1 MSTEP
6 GHVAR
11 TPLSA
16 ATLSRSVVRPGGFWR
31 SVVVTDETGSTN
43 ADLLARAA
51 DGADEGTVL
60 VAEAQTAGRGRLGR
74 SWLSPPRAALMFSV
88 LLRPAAV
95 PQPRR
100 GWAPLLAG
108 VAVAS
113 GVNGLTGLDVGL
125 KWPNDVLV
133 GGAKLAGILAE
144 QSADAIVV
152 GIGINVSTQRDEL
165 PVETATSLA
174 LEGAAGTS
182 RAELFGA
189 VLGEFERLYQAW
201 THSAEPGDADAAGLR
216 REYRDRSGTLGSEG
230 RGVRPR
236 GAVGCGTPPPVGP
249 HG

>member
-1 MSTEP
+1 
-6 GHVAR
+6 
-11 TPLSA
+11 
-16 ATLSRSVVRPGGFWR
+16 
-31 SVVVTDETGSTN
+31 
-43 ADLLARAA
+43 
-51 DGADEGTVL
+51 
-60 VAEAQTAGRGRLGR
+60 
-74 SWLSPPRAALMFSV
+74 MFSV

-216 REYRDRSGTLGSEG
+216 SEYRDRSVTLGSQ
-230 RGVRPR
+230 VRVEFPG
-236 GAVGCGTPPPVGP
+236 GAVAGGTALDVGP
-249 HG
+249 DGQLLVDTPDGPLAVTAGDVMHLR